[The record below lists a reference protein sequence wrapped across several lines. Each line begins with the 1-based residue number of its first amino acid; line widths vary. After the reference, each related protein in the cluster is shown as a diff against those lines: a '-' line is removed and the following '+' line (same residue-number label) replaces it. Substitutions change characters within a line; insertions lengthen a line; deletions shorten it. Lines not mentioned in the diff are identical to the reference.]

1 MTCTSKPP
9 MFSRTSIG
17 RNRWFW
23 VVLEEWGCDP
33 IAKGIARSPEDAR
46 ADAERQRGPVSQ
58 KHATL
63 AKVHWEKQRAME
75 RQRSAAKGDDA
86 QPLEFA
92 YRCYWNYSE
101 YDSSEYEVIKRH
113 RIVKKTKKRIYVED
127 KAYDHHPLPSGEWWD
142 YDRSTFVLDR
152 REFEITGKANRSS
165 KGWWDHCTYYTDPGI
180 YCAERRLTNRPDCFK
195 ALNLP
200 AEASTAEIKAAF
212 RRLSRATHPDAGGK
226 AEEFVRVRRCY
237 EEAMAIASRT
247 DGADDA

>member
-92 YRCYWNYSE
+92 YRCYWNY
-101 YDSSEYEVIKRH
+101 RNM
-113 RIVKKTKKRIYVED
+113 
-127 KAYDHHPLPSGEWWD
+127 
-142 YDRSTFVLDR
+142 
-152 REFEITGKANRSS
+152 TGANMR
-165 KGWWDHCTYYTDPGI
+165 
-180 YCAERRLTNRPDCFK
+180 
-195 ALNLP
+195 
-200 AEASTAEIKAAF
+200 
-212 RRLSRATHPDAGGK
+212 
-226 AEEFVRVRRCY
+226 
-237 EEAMAIASRT
+237 
-247 DGADDA
+247 